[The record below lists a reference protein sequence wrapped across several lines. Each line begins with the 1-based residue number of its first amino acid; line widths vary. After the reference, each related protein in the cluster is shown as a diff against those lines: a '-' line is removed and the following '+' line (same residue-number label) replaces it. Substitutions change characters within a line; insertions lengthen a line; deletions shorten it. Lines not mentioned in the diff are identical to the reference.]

1 MNQGWRLFAPLRSR
15 KMPVIYHINRDTA
28 FIETHCTGE
37 VTLDEVLDHFL
48 QLEAEPALPRRL
60 DVLLDLDK
68 TTSLPE
74 SSQLMEVTKAVERLR
89 AKVEWGACAIV
100 ASHDALYGMSRIF
113 EVFAEKQFARISVF
127 RDREDAKRWIAS
139 NRSPTV

>member
-1 MNQGWRLFAPLRSR
+1 
-15 KMPVIYHINRDTA
+15 MPVTYQINHETA

-37 VTLDEVLDHFL
+37 VTLDEVLDHFR
-48 QLEAEPALPRRL
+48 QLEAEPSLPRQL

-74 SSQLMEVTKAVERLR
+74 SPQLMEVTRAVERLS
-89 AKVEWGACAIV
+89 AKVEWGVCAIV
-100 ASHDALYGMSRIF
+100 ANRDALYGMSRIF
-113 EVFAEKQFARISVF
+113 EVFAERQFDHISVF

-139 NRSPTV
+139 NRSSPA